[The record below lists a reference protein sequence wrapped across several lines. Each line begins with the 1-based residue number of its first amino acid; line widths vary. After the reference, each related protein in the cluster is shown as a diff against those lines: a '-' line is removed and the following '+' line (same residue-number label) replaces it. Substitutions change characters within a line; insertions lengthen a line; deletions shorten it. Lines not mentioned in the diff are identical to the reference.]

1 MKTLISSLIII
12 LSIAVLVTSCSES
25 NENSTTA
32 TATSTAT
39 DNDSTT
45 DNTTTTDTT
54 TSAPGIYEVTPISIT
69 TDTTPDIVFN
79 SDQAGTITFGGT
91 CSSSNTSAVSGNNTI
106 TLSTLG
112 VGSYTDCTIIVTNSS
127 GTPSNT
133 LTILSFTIEA
143 DSTAPSVSSSSTT
156 ADNQSS
162 ISPTDNFTVTFNE
175 EMDTSTITT
184 NTSDTSCSGSLQV
197 SSDSFNT
204 CVQMSSSSPISSNSN
219 KTYTLD
225 PNDNLSYVTT
235 YQIRVTTG
243 VKDTTGNSLGYQYN
257 SSSVS
262 TTSID
267 PNRWGDIKTHPY
279 TGYSIPNIRSVS
291 FGNNTYVAADQSGNI
306 LVSSDASSWTLK
318 TTNASWFF
326 DVAFGNDIFVAVGY
340 SQSAGGHIVRSTD
353 DGSNWSEENPTLRS
367 TSTNGTLYALTYAEN
382 TTSSNNDYFVTV
394 GYSGK
399 IARAPDNGS
408 GFGQSQENVYPSL
421 RETKNYL
428 LGVAYGNQSF
438 VAVGEDGNILRGA
451 DNGTLNVWDNMT
463 SPTTIDLNGV
473 TFGNN
478 TFVGVGDNGT
488 IVRSTDNGTSW
499 DNVTSPTT
507 QGLKGIGFGNSTFI
521 AVGASGTILKSTDNG
536 TSFSSLNRST
546 TLGLYGVVY
555 GTNKFVVTGS
565 AGTIIVER

>member
-1 MKTLISSLIII
+1 MKNILYILLVLCFSLTII
-12 LSIAVLVTSCSES
+12 SCSDVKE
-25 NENSTTA
+25 ESTTA
-32 TATSTAT
+32 GSGTGDTDDDTTDGDTTDGDTTAPVLAEVTAIT
-39 DNDSTT
+39 TPTTDST
-45 DNTTTTDTT
+45 
-54 TSAPGIYEVTPISIT
+54 
-69 TDTTPDIVFN
+69 PDYVFS
-79 SDQAGTITFGGT
+79 SDQAGSITYGGS
-91 CSSSNTSAVSGNNTI
+91 CSSSTTSAYSGYNTI
-106 TLSTLG
+106 TLTSLSSGTY
-112 VGSYTDCTIIVTNSS
+112 SNCTIIVTNSA
-127 GTPSNT
+127 GTASNT
-133 LTILSFTIEA
+133 LTITSFTITGVA
-143 DSTAPSVSSSSTT
+143 DTTSPSVSSSSTT

-162 ISPTDNFTVTFNE
+162 VSATDNITVTFSE
-175 EMDTSTITT
+175 GMDTSTITT
-184 NTSDTSCSGSLQV
+184 NTSDSSCSGSLQV
-197 SSDSFNT
+197 SSDNFNT
-204 CVQMSSSSPISSNSN
+204 CVQMSSSSPISSNLN

-225 PNDNLSYVTT
+225 PNDNLSYITN
-235 YQIRVTTG
+235 YYIRVTTG
-243 VKDTTGNSLGYQYN
+243 VKDTAGNSLGWTYN
-257 SSSVS
+257 SSSAS
-262 TTSID
+262 TTSVD

-306 LVSSDASSWTLK
+306 LVSSDASSWTL
-318 TTNASWFF
+318 TDTDATRLYGI
-326 DVAFGNDIFVAVGY
+326 AFGNDIFVA
-340 SQSAGGHIVRSTD
+340 AGLGLDGAYIVRSTD

-367 TSTNGTLYALTYAEN
+367 TSTNSTLYALTYAEN

-394 GYSGK
+394 GAYGK

-408 GFGQSQENVYPSL
+408 GFGQSQLNVYDSS
-421 RETKNYL
+421 RETHNWLY
-428 LGVAYGNQSF
+428 GVAYGNQSF

-451 DNGTLNVWDNMT
+451 DNDTLNVWDNMT

-507 QGLKGIGFGNSTFI
+507 QGLQGIGFGNSTFI

-555 GTNKFVVTGS
+555 GTSKFVVTGS